1 MNFQSKVIETT
12 TNLRAQ
18 IYALADTAMDATRA
32 RAAETAQRAGSLKG
46 TFATLRLAGGQ
57 LGKVARRHVSRLVEQ
72 NSSLVV
78 DAGKD
83 FSALARAT
91 YAQLARRDTVT
102 ARKPRKTTSRKRKA
116 KSA

>member
-1 MNFQSKVIETT
+1 MNFQSKLVETT
-12 TNLRAQ
+12 TNFRAQ
-18 IYALADTAMDATRA
+18 VSALAVTAMND
-32 RAAETAQRAGSLKG
+32 SLKA

-91 YAQLARRDTVT
+91 FAQLARRDTVT
-102 ARKPRKTTSRKRKA
+102 ARKPRKTTSRTRKA